1 MSKPKDDWFKN
12 AVWTVRNYPARKE
25 EYEQLHTQSL
35 VADMSGMP
43 KSSDVSRSIE
53 NIALREMAP
62 MKQL

>member
-43 KSSDVSRSIE
+43 KSSDVSRSI
-53 NIALREMAP
+53 
-62 MKQL
+62 